1 MFLRDDVSTELEW
14 YHSRH
19 CCCGEDNKVKQEEMP
34 KSLLGIFVC
43 SEILSIIVLRDK
55 TGWYVYFY
63 IFYS

>member
-1 MFLRDDVSTELEW
+1 
-14 YHSRH
+14 
-19 CCCGEDNKVKQEEMP
+19 MP

-43 SEILSIIVLRDK
+43 SEILGIIVLRDK